1 MIKGHKVQRC
11 QLIQSR
17 IEVGSES
24 RARRTDFAAVLPLQ
38 ISGIIRFMQF
48 LGMPNRANRARNT
61 WHLESPLRGCPIGDA
76 QEEFWMIYISEE
88 ESAALVTH
96 ELAFE
101 AAREALVAAA
111 SRQSWVFPAVLG
123 RTQEV
128 TNTFSIKSGSSG
140 ELTGVKIGSFWSGNP
155 ARGLPRH
162 NSTIVLL
169 DQHTGRLGAVVEAGK
184 VNAYRT
190 AAADAVAADL
200 LARKQAKVLA
210 IFGAGNQA
218 SFEVMALAR
227 IRPIETV
234 LVVARPSPRRDAFVD
249 QIGERGL
256 KARAALPEEAVRTAD
271 IVVTATPAREPL
283 FDAAWVGPGTHIV
296 SIGSDAPGKRELPS
310 ELFPKARL
318 FCDLLSQSVQIG
330 EFQYVRDEI
339 DAGVLVVTP
348 IGDVIERRAL
358 GRRFDNEITVFD
370 SSGIS
375 LQDLYMAD
383 ALIRAKASH
392 R

>member
-1 MIKGHKVQRC
+1 
-11 QLIQSR
+11 
-17 IEVGSES
+17 
-24 RARRTDFAAVLPLQ
+24 
-38 ISGIIRFMQF
+38 
-48 LGMPNRANRARNT
+48 
-61 WHLESPLRGCPIGDA
+61 
-76 QEEFWMIYISEE
+76 MIYISEE

-111 SRQSWVFPAVLG
+111 SRQSWVFPAVIG
-123 RTQEV
+123 RTKEAS
-128 TNTFSIKSGSSG
+128 NTFSIKSGSSND
-140 ELTGVKIGSFWSGNP
+140 LTGVKIGSFWSGNP

-169 DQHTGRLGAVVEAGK
+169 DHNTGRLRAVIEAGK

-218 SFEVMALAR
+218 GFEVKALAR
-227 IRPIETV
+227 IRAIESV
-234 LVVARPSPRRDAFVD
+234 FVVAPPSLRRDAFVD
-249 QIGERGL
+249 QIGEWGL
-256 KARAALPEEAVRTAD
+256 QARAALPEEAVRAAD
-271 IVVTATPAREPL
+271 IVVTATPSREPL

-296 SIGSDAPGKRELPS
+296 SMGSDAPGKRELPS
-310 ELFPKARL
+310 ELFPNAHL

-330 EFQYVRDEI
+330 EFQHVRDEI
-339 DAGVLVVTP
+339 DAGVLAVTP
-348 IGDVIERRAL
+348 IGDVIAKRVS
-358 GRRFDNEITVFD
+358 GRLSDTEITVFD

-383 ALIRAKASH
+383 VLIRAKTPD

>member
-1 MIKGHKVQRC
+1 
-11 QLIQSR
+11 
-17 IEVGSES
+17 
-24 RARRTDFAAVLPLQ
+24 LPFQ
-38 ISGIIRFMQF
+38 ISGIVCFEQF
-48 LGMPNRANRARNT
+48 LGMPNRANRARYI
-61 WHLESPLRGCPIGDA
+61 WHLNRPSWARGRRPLVA
-76 QEEFWMIYISEE
+76 QEVFRVIYISEE

-96 ELAFE
+96 ELASE
-101 AAREALVAAA
+101 AARKALVAAA
-111 SRQSWVFPAVLG
+111 SKQSGVFPAVLG
-123 RTQEV
+123 RSREP
-128 TNTFSIKSGSSG
+128 TNTFSIKSGWSDD
-140 ELTGVKIGSFWSGNP
+140 LTGVKIGSFWSGNP

-169 DQHTGRLGAVVEAGK
+169 DQQTGRLRAVIEAGK

-200 LARKQAKVLA
+200 LAGKKARVLA
-210 IFGAGNQA
+210 MFGAGNQA
-218 SFEVMALAR
+218 SFEVMALVR

-256 KARAALPEEAVRTAD
+256 DTRAVSAEEAVRVAD
-271 IVVTATPAREPL
+271 IVVTATPSREPL
-283 FDAAWVGPGTHIV
+283 FDAAWVKPGTHVV
-296 SIGSDAPGKRELPS
+296 SMGSDAPGKRELPS
-310 ELFPKARL
+310 DLLSKASL
-318 FCDLLSQSVQIG
+318 FCDQLSQSVQIG
-330 EFQYVRDEI
+330 EFQHIHDEI
-339 DAGVLVVTP
+339 DAGVLAVTP
-348 IGDVIERRAL
+348 IGDVIEGRAP
-358 GRRFDNEITVFD
+358 GRRFEDEITVFD

>member
-1 MIKGHKVQRC
+1 
-11 QLIQSR
+11 
-17 IEVGSES
+17 
-24 RARRTDFAAVLPLQ
+24 
-38 ISGIIRFMQF
+38 
-48 LGMPNRANRARNT
+48 
-61 WHLESPLRGCPIGDA
+61 
-76 QEEFWMIYISEE
+76 MIYISEE

-111 SRQSWVFPAVLG
+111 SPQSRVFPAVLG
-123 RTQEV
+123 RTREA
-128 TNTFSIKSGSSG
+128 TNTFSIKSGSSDD
-140 ELTGVKIGSFWSGNP
+140 LTGVKIGSFWSGNP

-169 DQHTGRLGAVVEAGK
+169 DPDTGRLGAVIEAGK

-200 LARKQAKVLA
+200 LARRQAKVLA

-218 SFEVMALAR
+218 GFEVRALAR

-234 LVVARPSPRRDAFVD
+234 LVVARPSPRRDAFV
-249 QIGERGL
+249 ERVNDWGL
-256 KARAALPEEAVRTAD
+256 KARAVSAEEAVRTAD
-271 IVVTATPAREPL
+271 IVVAATPSREPL
-283 FDAAWVGPGTHIV
+283 FDAAWVGPGTHVV
-296 SIGSDAPGKRELPS
+296 SMGSDAPGKRELPS
-310 ELFPKARL
+310 ELFPRARL

-330 EFQYVRDEI
+330 EFQRVRDEI
-339 DAGVLVVTP
+339 DAGVLAVTP
-348 IGDVIERRAL
+348 IGDVIEKRAP

-383 ALIRAKASH
+383 ALLRAKASN

>member
-1 MIKGHKVQRC
+1 
-11 QLIQSR
+11 
-17 IEVGSES
+17 
-24 RARRTDFAAVLPLQ
+24 
-38 ISGIIRFMQF
+38 
-48 LGMPNRANRARNT
+48 
-61 WHLESPLRGCPIGDA
+61 
-76 QEEFWMIYISEE
+76 MIYINED

-101 AAREALVAAA
+101 AARKALVAAA
-111 SRQSWVFPAVLG
+111 SGQSWVFPAVIG
-123 RTQEV
+123 RTQEAS
-128 TNTFSIKSGSSG
+128 NTFSIKSGSSDD
-140 ELTGVKIGSFWSGNP
+140 LTGVKIGSFWAGNP

-169 DQHTGRLGAVVEAGK
+169 DQNTGRLRAVIEAGK

-218 SFEVMALAR
+218 GFEVKALAR
-227 IRPIETV
+227 IRAIESV
-234 LVVARPSPRRDAFVD
+234 LVVAPPSPRRDAFVD
-249 QIGERGL
+249 QIGEWGL
-256 KARAALPEEAVRTAD
+256 QARAALPEEAVRAAD

-283 FDAAWVGPGTHIV
+283 FDADWVRPGTHIV
-296 SIGSDAPGKRELPS
+296 SMGSDAPGKRELPS
-310 ELFPKARL
+310 ELFPNARL

-330 EFQYVRDEI
+330 EFQHLRDEI
-339 DAGVLVVTP
+339 DAGVLTVTP
-348 IGDVIERRAL
+348 IGDVIAKRVS
-358 GRRFDNEITVFD
+358 GRLSDTEITVFD

-383 ALIRAKASH
+383 ALIRAKTPH

>member
-1 MIKGHKVQRC
+1 
-11 QLIQSR
+11 
-17 IEVGSES
+17 
-24 RARRTDFAAVLPLQ
+24 
-38 ISGIIRFMQF
+38 
-48 LGMPNRANRARNT
+48 
-61 WHLESPLRGCPIGDA
+61 
-76 QEEFWMIYISEE
+76 MIYISEE

-101 AAREALVAAA
+101 AARQALVASA
-111 SRQSWVFPAVLG
+111 SRQNWVFPAVLG
-123 RTQEV
+123 RTHDA
-128 TNTFSIKSGSSG
+128 TNTFSIKSGSSDD
-140 ELTGVKIGSFWSGNP
+140 LTGVKIGSFWSGNP

-169 DQHTGRLGAVVEAGK
+169 DQHTGRLGAVIEAGK

-190 AAADAVAADL
+190 AGADAADL

-218 SFEVMALAR
+218 GFEVMALAR
-227 IRPIETV
+227 VRPIETV
-234 LVVARPSPRRDAFVD
+234 LVVARPSSRRDALVD

-256 KARAALPEEAVRTAD
+256 DARAAVPEDAVRAAD
-271 IVVTATPAREPL
+271 IVVTATPSREPL
-283 FDAAWVGPGTHIV
+283 FDAAWVGPGTHIA
-296 SIGSDAPGKRELPS
+296 SMGSDVPGKRELPS

-330 EFQYVRDEI
+330 EFQHVRDEI
-339 DAGVLVVTP
+339 DAGVLAVTP
-348 IGDVIERRAL
+348 IGDVIEKRAP
-358 GRRFDNEITVFD
+358 GRHFDNEITVFD

-383 ALIRAKASH
+383 ALIRAKASQH
-392 R
+392 

>member
-1 MIKGHKVQRC
+1 
-11 QLIQSR
+11 
-17 IEVGSES
+17 
-24 RARRTDFAAVLPLQ
+24 
-38 ISGIIRFMQF
+38 
-48 LGMPNRANRARNT
+48 
-61 WHLESPLRGCPIGDA
+61 
-76 QEEFWMIYISEE
+76 MIYISEE

-123 RTQEV
+123 RTQEA
-128 TNTFSIKSGSSG
+128 TNTFSIKSGSSDD
-140 ELTGVKIGSFWSGNP
+140 LTGVKIGSFWSGNP

-169 DQHTGRLGAVVEAGK
+169 DQHTGRLGAVIEAGK

-218 SFEVMALAR
+218 GFEVMALAR

-234 LVVARPSPRRDAFVD
+234 LVVARPSVRRDAFVD
-249 QIGERGL
+249 QIGETGL
-256 KARAALPEEAVRTAD
+256 EARAVSAEEAVRTAD
-271 IVVTATPAREPL
+271 IVVTATPSREPL

-296 SIGSDAPGKRELPS
+296 SMGSDAPGKRELPS
-310 ELFPKARL
+310 ELLSRASL
-318 FCDLLSQSVQIG
+318 FCDLPSQSLEIG
-330 EFQYVRDEI
+330 EFQHVRDAI
-339 DAGVLVVTP
+339 DAGVLGVTP
-348 IGDVIERRAL
+348 IGDVIEKRAP

-370 SSGIS
+370 SSGVS
-375 LQDLYMAD
+375 LQDLYMAA
-383 ALIRAKASH
+383 ALLRAKKRPTADPAC
-392 R
+392 

>member
-1 MIKGHKVQRC
+1 
-11 QLIQSR
+11 
-17 IEVGSES
+17 
-24 RARRTDFAAVLPLQ
+24 
-38 ISGIIRFMQF
+38 
-48 LGMPNRANRARNT
+48 
-61 WHLESPLRGCPIGDA
+61 
-76 QEEFWMIYISEE
+76 MIYISEE

-123 RTQEV
+123 RTQEA
-128 TNTFSIKSGSSG
+128 TNTFSIKSGSSDD
-140 ELTGVKIGSFWSGNP
+140 LTGVKIGSFWSGNP

-169 DQHTGRLGAVVEAGK
+169 DQHTGRLGAVIEAGK

-218 SFEVMALAR
+218 GFEVMALAR

-234 LVVARPSPRRDAFVD
+234 LVVARPSPRRDALV
-249 QIGERGL
+249 ERINDWGL
-256 KARAALPEEAVRTAD
+256 KARVVSAEEAVRAAD
-271 IVVTATPAREPL
+271 IVVTATPSREPL
-283 FDAAWVGPGTHIV
+283 FQADWVGPGTHVV
-296 SIGSDAPGKRELPS
+296 SMGSDAPGKRELPS

-330 EFQYVRDEI
+330 EFQHLRDEI
-339 DAGVLVVTP
+339 DAGVLAVTP
-348 IGDVIERRAL
+348 IGDVIEKRAP

>member
-1 MIKGHKVQRC
+1 
-11 QLIQSR
+11 
-17 IEVGSES
+17 
-24 RARRTDFAAVLPLQ
+24 
-38 ISGIIRFMQF
+38 
-48 LGMPNRANRARNT
+48 
-61 WHLESPLRGCPIGDA
+61 
-76 QEEFWMIYISEE
+76 MIYIREE
-88 ESAALVTH
+88 EAAALVTH

-111 SRQSWVFPAVLG
+111 SPQSRIFPAVLG
-123 RTQEV
+123 RTREP
-128 TNTFSIKSGSSG
+128 TNTFSIKSGSADH
-140 ELTGVKIGSFWSGNP
+140 LTGVKIGSFWSGNP

-169 DQHTGRLGAVVEAGK
+169 DPHTGQLGAVIEAGK

-210 IFGAGNQA
+210 IFGSGNQA
-218 SFEVMALAR
+218 GFEVMALAR

-234 LVVARPSPRRDAFVD
+234 LVVARPSSRRDALVH
-249 QIGERGL
+249 QIGEKGL
-256 KARAALPEEAVRTAD
+256 EARAALAEEAVRAAD
-271 IVVTATPAREPL
+271 IVVTATPSREPL
-283 FDAAWVGPGTHIV
+283 FDAAWVGPGTHV
-296 SIGSDAPGKRELPS
+296 VGMGSDAPGKRELPS
-310 ELFPKARL
+310 ELFPRARL

-330 EFQYVRDEI
+330 EFQHVRDEI
-339 DAGVLVVTP
+339 DARVLSVTA
-348 IGDVIERRAL
+348 IGDVIEKRAP
-358 GRRFDNEITVFD
+358 GRRFDSEITVFD

-375 LQDLYMAD
+375 LQDLYMAE

>member
-1 MIKGHKVQRC
+1 
-11 QLIQSR
+11 
-17 IEVGSES
+17 
-24 RARRTDFAAVLPLQ
+24 
-38 ISGIIRFMQF
+38 
-48 LGMPNRANRARNT
+48 
-61 WHLESPLRGCPIGDA
+61 
-76 QEEFWMIYISEE
+76 MIYISED

-101 AAREALVAAA
+101 AAREALEAAA
-111 SRQSWVFPAVLG
+111 SGQSWVFPAVIG
-123 RTQEV
+123 RTQEAS
-128 TNTFSIKSGSSG
+128 NTFSIKSGSSDD
-140 ELTGVKIGSFWSGNP
+140 LTGVKIGSFWSGNP

-169 DQHTGRLGAVVEAGK
+169 DQNTGRLRAVIEAGK

-190 AAADAVAADL
+190 AAADAVAADF

-218 SFEVMALAR
+218 GFEVMALAR

-234 LVVARPSPRRDAFVD
+234 LVVARPSPRLDAFVD
-249 QIGERGL
+249 QIGEKGL
-256 KARAALPEEAVRTAD
+256 DARAVLPEEAVRAAD
-271 IVVTATPAREPL
+271 IVVTATPSREPL

-296 SIGSDAPGKRELPS
+296 SMGSDAPGKRELPS
-310 ELFPKARL
+310 ELFPNARL

-330 EFQYVRDEI
+330 EFQHVRDEI
-339 DAGVLVVTP
+339 DAGVLAVAPV
-348 IGDVIERRAL
+348 GDVIAKRVS
-358 GRRFDNEITVFD
+358 GRLSDTEITVFD

-383 ALIRAKASH
+383 ALISAKTP
-392 R
+392 RR